1 MKKLLILLIIFTS
14 CKKQEHCETWEFY
27 QECVSKTSRPFC
39 DTAAPRYIKQGTFC
53 ESALNGI
60 SAGARIMLQDDS
72 TATLYMHFTKKIE

>member
-1 MKKLLILLIIFTS
+1 MKYLPLVLILFTA

-39 DTAAPRYIKQGTFC
+39 DTAAPIYTKQGTFC

-60 SAGARIMLQDDS
+60 APGARIILQDDS
-72 TATLYMHFTKKIE
+72 TATLYMHFTKKIQ